1 MIKKIRLLQVIPNM
15 GIGGAETGCRHV
27 AEYIQ
32 RHGAFSA
39 IMTSGGHQ
47 LEFLDKSIK
56 VFKWPTSKNIF
67 FILLNVFYIFYLIKK
82 NKINIVHARSRGPA
96 WSCYLACKLS
106 NTRFVTTFHG
116 TYNFSSSIKKYYN
129 SIMTKSDVTIAGS
142 DFIKNHIKIH
152 YNQTTNIK
160 LIKRGI
166 DTNYFNPSN
175 VSDIQKEN
183 LRKQIGFSNQNFLVL
198 LPGRLT
204 GWKGQN
210 LFIEAANY
218 LKKENRLSN
227 IFFIILGGEDTKK
240 NYKQQLTD
248 LIYSYKLVD
257 KVRMMEPM
265 SDMPLAYS
273 FCNLIVSAS
282 IEPEAFGRVSVEA
295 QAMEK
300 PILAS
305 AIGGSKETIID
316 QETGWVIEPNNIQAL
331 ANKIFDISKMNS
343 EKLSAMGK
351 LGRKNVLQHY
361 TQDQMCLKT
370 LEIYQSLVY

>member
-1 MIKKIRLLQVIPNM
+1 M
-15 GIGGAETGCRHV
+15 
-27 AEYIQ
+27 
-32 RHGAFSA
+32 
-39 IMTSGGHQ
+39 
-47 LEFLDKSIK
+47 
-56 VFKWPTSKNIF
+56 
-67 FILLNVFYIFYLIKK
+67 
-82 NKINIVHARSRGPA
+82 
-96 WSCYLACKLS
+96 
-106 NTRFVTTFHG
+106 
-116 TYNFSSSIKKYYN
+116 
-129 SIMTKSDVTIAGS
+129 
-142 DFIKNHIKIH
+142 
-152 YNQTTNIK
+152 
-160 LIKRGI
+160 
-166 DTNYFNPSN
+166 
-175 VSDIQKEN
+175 
-183 LRKQIGFSNQNFLVL
+183 
-198 LPGRLT
+198 T

-210 LFIEAANY
+210 LFIEAASY
-218 LKKENRLSN
+218 LKKENKLSN

>member
-1 MIKKIRLLQVIPNM
+1 MV
-15 GIGGAETGCRHV
+15 
-27 AEYIQ
+27 
-32 RHGAFSA
+32 
-39 IMTSGGHQ
+39 
-47 LEFLDKSIK
+47 
-56 VFKWPTSKNIF
+56 
-67 FILLNVFYIFYLIKK
+67 
-82 NKINIVHARSRGPA
+82 
-96 WSCYLACKLS
+96 
-106 NTRFVTTFHG
+106 
-116 TYNFSSSIKKYYN
+116 
-129 SIMTKSDVTIAGS
+129 KSDVTIAGS
-142 DFIKNHIKIH
+142 DFIKNHIKTH
-152 YNQTTNIK
+152 YDQITNIK

-166 DTNYFNPSN
+166 DINYFNPNN

-218 LKKENRLSN
+218 LKKENKLSN